1 MISLE
6 DAINILESRV
16 SVLPGEE
23 QIPIG
28 EARGRVLA
36 RQITAGIANPPFDR
50 SPLDGYALRAVD
62 IAMAARETPARLS
75 VVGEVCAGGW
85 FSPARRCAL

>member
-6 DAINILESRV
+6 DAISVLESRV

-36 RQITAGIANPPFDR
+36 RQITAR
-50 SPLDGYALRAVD
+50 SEEHTSELQ
-62 IAMAARETPARLS
+62 
-75 VVGEVCAGGW
+75 
-85 FSPARRCAL
+85 SP